1 MKHWK
6 IVTILLATFL
16 LAGLVGCNE
25 VEQREPIEGQ
35 RVEQKKAPP
44 KCNSGRCYPG
54 EKANSKLFNYKI
66 SENQVQE
73 DPEAQVAP
81 ETSVD
86 EPARREIMRNRAQI
100 LKMMKHLEKHCKA
113 IQELCDRTRASVEGS
128 QGIEIR
134 PVPVPIIPVPPDAI
148 SPRLPKTRINKS
160 KKFTSAVLL
169 GPFDPVPLPKP
180 GLPYPRPIPC

>member
-1 MKHWK
+1 MKHWR

-16 LAGLVGCNE
+16 LAGFVGCNE
-25 VEQREPIEGQ
+25 VAQK
-35 RVEQKKAPP
+35 VEQKKAPP

-54 EKANSKLFNYKI
+54 EKANSKLFNYNI

-100 LKMMKHLEKHCKA
+100 LKMMKHLEKHCKS
-113 IQELCDRTRASVEGS
+113 IQELCDRTRASVKGS

-160 KKFTSAVLL
+160 KKFTLL
-169 GPFDPVPLPKP
+169 GPLDPVPSPKP
-180 GLPYPRPIPC
+180 SFPYPRPLPC